1 MKTKLFSLAVLLI
14 FTALHSFGQNT
25 SGNGRASGFNP
36 VINNSGNG
44 FQLTAPAQAFTTD
57 KDDPAAKDIMNN
69 DDVII
74 TGSLGV
80 GFDCVDGEAFG
91 FNTVL
96 LKENNLRIKFDDT
109 SLSAGFAANDWTL
122 IANDAASG
130 GLNYFAIEDATAAV
144 IPFRIL
150 AGAPADALYVD
161 STGSVGFN
169 TAQPALALHTKK
181 GDTPG
186 LRLEQDASSGWTAQS
201 WDIAGNEANFFV
213 RDVTN
218 GSLLPF
224 RIQPGS
230 PSSSISIKADGN
242 VGIGTWSPTEKLDVN
257 GSMKLTAILTAPA
270 TPAEGS
276 MYMDGNDHLLKYY
289 NGTQWNTVSP
299 DTDEQDLVAATLT
312 GTTLQIDIENGT
324 SVSVD
329 LYPLIADLEA
339 RVTALE
345 ATIGMKE
352 NSKTTAAISQNSPNP
367 FVNSTTIPYFI
378 PSDVQ
383 TASLTVYDVKGVKIN
398 EYPINTRGA
407 GNLVI
412 SKAEL
417 AAGSYFYAL
426 ILDGA
431 KSESKIM
438 IRVD

>member
-1 MKTKLFSLAVLLI
+1 MKTKLFSFAVLVI
-14 FTALHSFGQNT
+14 FAALHSSGQNIN
-25 SGNGRASGFNP
+25 GNGRVSGINP
-36 VINNSGNG
+36 AINNSGNG
-44 FQLTAPAQAFTTD
+44 FQLTVPAQAFTTD
-57 KDDPAAKDIMNN
+57 KDDPAKDIINS

-80 GFDCVDGEAFG
+80 GFDCVDGESFG
-91 FNTVL
+91 FNTIL

-109 SLSAGFAANDWTL
+109 SLSGFPDNDWTL
-122 IANDAASG
+122 VANETSSG
-130 GLNYFAIEDATAAV
+130 GANYFAIEDATAV
-144 IPFRIL
+144 VMPFKL
-150 AGAPADALYVD
+150 MAGAPANALFV
-161 STGSVGFN
+161 GSNGSIGFN
-169 TAQPALALHTKK
+169 TATPVLALHTKK

-186 LRLEQDASSGWTAQS
+186 LRLEQDTTSGWAAQS
-201 WDIAGNEANFFV
+201 WDIAGNESNFFV

-230 PSSSISIKADGN
+230 PSSSITIKADGN
-242 VGIGTWSPTEKLDVN
+242 VGIGTWTPTEKLDVN

-352 NSKTTAAISQNSPNP
+352 NSKSTAAISQNSPNP

-383 TASLTVYDVKGVKIN
+383 TASLTVYDVKGVIIN
-398 EYPINTRGA
+398 EYPISNRGT
-407 GNLVI
+407 GNLI
-412 SKAEL
+412 IDKSEL

>member
-1 MKTKLFSLAVLLI
+1 MKTKLFSFAVLII
-14 FTALHSFGQNT
+14 FTAIHSFGQNNN
-25 SGNGRASGFNP
+25 GNGRASGVNP
-36 VINNSGNG
+36 SINNSGNG
-44 FQLTAPAQAFTTD
+44 AQLTAPVQAFATD
-57 KDDPAAKDIMNN
+57 KDDPAKDIINS
-69 DDVII
+69 DDVIV

-80 GFDCVDGEAFG
+80 GFDCVDGEVFG
-91 FNTVL
+91 FNTIL

-109 SLSAGFAANDWTL
+109 SLSGFPDNDWTL
-122 IANDAASG
+122 VANETSSG
-130 GLNYFAIEDATAAV
+130 GANYFAIEDATAV
-144 IPFRIL
+144 VMPFKL
-150 AGAPADALYVD
+150 MAGAPANALYIGAN
-161 STGSVGFN
+161 GSVGFN
-169 TAQPALALHTKK
+169 TATPVLALHTKK

-186 LRLEQDASSGWTAQS
+186 LRLEQDTTSGWTAQS
-201 WDIAGNEANFFV
+201 WDIAGNESNFFV

-257 GSMKLTAILTAPA
+257 GSMKLTAILTTPA
-270 TPAEGS
+270 TPSEGS

-289 NGTQWNTVSP
+289 NGTQWNTVST

-312 GTTLQIDIENGT
+312 GTTLQIDIENGA

-329 LYPLIADLEA
+329 LYPLLADLEA
-339 RVTALE
+339 RVAALE
-345 ATIGMKE
+345 ATIGIKE
-352 NSKTTAAISQNSPNP
+352 NSKSTAAISQNSPNP

-383 TASLTVYDVKGVKIN
+383 TASLTVYDVNGALIK
-398 EYPINTRGA
+398 EYPINNRGT

-412 SKAEL
+412 GKSEL

-438 IRVD
+438 IRID